1 MSKLPDQDQ
10 MRLRQIEIVLK
21 EKDLLTDSAK
31 QLIKLLD
38 QAGKDRSEIKT
49 VVLDISNHLSKI
61 GSFCDGRTQNWID
74 RAARNFGL
82 IMIPMDDKSL
92 YDSAFKA
99 I

>member
-21 EKDLLTDSAK
+21 EKNLLTDSAK

-38 QAGKDRSEIKT
+38 WPGKDRSEIKT

-61 GSFCDGRTQNWID
+61 GSFC
-74 RAARNFGL
+74 
-82 IMIPMDDKSL
+82 
-92 YDSAFKA
+92 
-99 I
+99 